1 MILNFAAENDR
12 IMVILITGI
21 SSGFGR
27 AMAQRFQ
34 TDGHAVYGTVRRDVE
49 PIPGVHYLRADVR
62 DSAAVQRAVAAVQAA
77 EGRIDVLVNNAG
89 MGIGGPAE
97 FTAEADVQLQMDTNF
112 MGQVRFI
119 RAVLPVMRRQGKG
132 KILCLSSI
140 GGVMGLPFQGF
151 YSASKFALE
160 GFCEAL
166 QIEVRPQGIQ
176 VVLIEPGDFST
187 GFTAARIK
195 QVSEEAAAVYPS
207 LLRSVRSFEKDEQ
220 AGLKPEYLA
229 CKVAKIV
236 RKKHPKFRY
245 VIATFI
251 QRLSIP
257 LKRILPARTFV
268 RVLSMFYSVK

>member
-1 MILNFAAENDR
+1 
-12 IMVILITGI
+12 
-21 SSGFGR
+21 
-27 AMAQRFQ
+27 MAQRFQ

-62 DSAAVQRAVAAVQAA
+62 DSASVQRAVAAVQAA

-236 RKKHPKFRY
+236 RTKHPKFRY